1 MHGFAGDR
9 WRELSPYLDRALDL
23 SGEARTVWLEEL
35 RAQER
40 CRGRDTAVAER
51 KARYRQGAVPGRC
64 FRVDP
69 KLGIACRTGDRSLYI
84 RIAAWPG
91 RDG

>member
-35 RAQER
+35 RAQEP
-40 CRGRDTAVAER
+40 AVADEIQQLLSE
-51 KARYRQGAVPGRC
+51 KQ
-64 FRVDP
+64 D
-69 KLGIACRTGDRSLYI
+69 IDRSSSWKVL
-84 RIAAWPG
+84 PC
-91 RDG
+91 